1 MLDSAIEPLLAARG
15 VVAFAHVDW
24 SGTWYSRHQ
33 ILSRLARICPVV
45 VVDHP
50 VDARDALAGRIPRRP
65 VLETVAPNLWTYRPP
80 RWLPEAYRPPAA
92 KRLLDTQRARHL
104 AASIRRLASSYPSAN
119 RV

>member
-1 MLDSAIEPLLAARG
+1 MLDPAIAPLLAARG

-50 VDARDALAGRIPRRP
+50 VDARDVLAGRAPSRA
-65 VLETVAPNLWTYRPP
+65 VLHEVAPNLWSYRSG
-80 RWLPEAYRPPAA
+80 ATGPA
-92 KRLLDTQRARHL
+92 RSRDCRSCARST
-104 AASIRRLASSYPSAN
+104 AA
-119 RV
+119 